1 MYHFDPYNVLLA
13 IAIVDTRL
21 LLCTYDIRPNP
32 SVWTLRIYLRI
43 ELYIWMHLSAAEV
56 EKQTRLEKTADKTCI
71 IIEIY
76 RCK

>member
-1 MYHFDPYNVLLA
+1 
-13 IAIVDTRL
+13 
-21 LLCTYDIRPNP
+21 
-32 SVWTLRIYLRI
+32 
-43 ELYIWMHLSAAEV
+43 MHLSAAEV